1 MCVVSFTFKYLPNII
16 QKFYTHV
23 VVRDACVLTAWASD
37 VGSLL
42 CRHRRTNPG
51 SVVRDGLEVQG
62 VGLVT
67 ANVRVTHD
75 AGNIFFF
82 FRWNSDPVRRTCCS
96 AWSRWL
102 FTVVLVTPA
111 FGALPVLAVAVEQV
125 GVKVTAIEIRGN
137 KRIELPAIAGR
148 LTLKSGDP
156 YTPENVRGQI
166 KILYD
171 TGFFEDVQVE
181 TESGAGGVALAF
193 LVREKPFI
201 TEIVFD
207 GNQALSDDKLK
218 EKITIKSQAFLDQLQ
233 AKESAEKIRLAY
245 QGDGYFNCRVTPV
258 VQTLDEDRKRLTFFI
273 KEGDKAR
280 VKTVNFDG
288 LHAAT
293 KDEMFKVMATREWI
307 PWYGLFT
314 QLKLPSS
321 FSDAGVLKREEMN
334 NDVER
339 IKEVL
344 LNKGYLNARVGLPA
358 VELSDE
364 KKWFVITYAVM
375 EGEPFTIGEI
385 GFRGNTV
392 FEEPELRQGLKMKE
406 GEIFQR
412 QKLRDE
418 IARLND
424 LYGGR
429 GYSFADVSP
438 NVIPNTE
445 DRTAAII
452 LTIKEGEMMRIRQIN
467 IHGNEKTKDNVI
479 RREIRVDEQDVIDT
493 PSLKRS
499 FQRLNN
505 LNFFETVEIL
515 PAQVGVDKVDLNV
528 RVKEKPTG
536 QFSVGGGFSTLDR
549 IVAIADITEGNLGGN
564 GWMGRVRGQLGQ
576 QRTIGLITFRNPYV
590 NDSLTSMQ
598 LDVYR
603 TATNYITYFET
614 KSGAS
619 VTLGRWLSEY
629 ATGSV
634 SLFAEE
640 LNFKNPLVGICPNLF
655 PLVCSQ
661 LGYQTTTGFRTTL
674 ARDTR
679 DFYMDPRTGWRAAV
693 GFDLGTPYLGG
704 SNNFYKYYLDVIKY
718 TPLPFDTRLA
728 IRARYGAAVGIEGK
742 PIPLTERYFVG
753 GINTMRG
760 FVFGRA
766 GPVTT
771 NNSLLGATKQLIF
784 NNDFVF
790 TISADAK
797 LNGVIFFDFGKGFK
811 DDEPLSLKLRKTAG
825 LEGRW
830 ISPFGPLRAAYGI
843 NLEPNPGERKG
854 VFEFTIGSLF

>member
-1 MCVVSFTFKYLPNII
+1 MALLTPTSGVLP
-16 QKFYTHV
+16 
-23 VVRDACVLTAWASD
+23 ALTVAA
-37 VGSLL
+37 
-42 CRHRRTNPG
+42 
-51 SVVRDGLEVQG
+51 EQ
-62 VGLVT
+62 
-67 ANVRVTHD
+67 
-75 AGNIFFF
+75 AG
-82 FRWNSDPVRRTCCS
+82 
-96 AWSRWL
+96 
-102 FTVVLVTPA
+102 
-111 FGALPVLAVAVEQV
+111 G
-125 GVKVTAIEIRGN
+125 KVTALEVRGN
-137 KRIELPAIAGR
+137 KRIELPAIVGR
-148 LTLKSGDP
+148 LTLKPGDP

-166 KILYD
+166 KILYEM
-171 TGFFEDVQVE
+171 GFFEDVQVE
-181 TESGAGGVALAF
+181 TEMRAGGVALSF

-218 EKITIKSQAFLDQLQ
+218 EKITIKSQAFLDQPQ

-245 QGDGYFNCRVTPV
+245 QGDGYFNCRVIPIV
-258 VQTLDEDRKRLTFFI
+258 KTLDEDRKRLTFFI

-280 VKTVNFDG
+280 VRTVNFEG

-293 KDEMFKVMATREWI
+293 KDELFKVMATREWI
-307 PWYGLFT
+307 PWYGLVT
-314 QLKLPSS
+314 QVKVPSF

-344 LNKGYLNARVGLPA
+344 LNKGYLNARVGVPTA
-358 VELSDE
+358 ELSED
-364 KKWFVITYAVM
+364 KKWFVITYVVT

-392 FEEPELRQGLKMKE
+392 FEDPELRQGLKMKE

-418 IARLND
+418 ITRLTD
-424 LYGGR
+424 LYGSR
-429 GYSFADVSP
+429 GYSFADISP

-445 DRTAAII
+445 ERTAAII

-467 IHGNEKTKDNVI
+467 INGNEKTKDNVI
-479 RREIRVDEQDVIDT
+479 RRELRVDEQDVIDT
-493 PSLKRS
+493 ASLKRS

-515 PAQVGVDKVDLNV
+515 PAQVAVDKVDLNV

-536 QFSVGGGFSTLDR
+536 QFSIGGGFSTLDQL
-549 IVAIADITEGNLGGN
+549 VAIADITEGNLGGN

-576 QRTIGLITFRNPYV
+576 RRTMGTITFRNPYL

-598 LDVYR
+598 LDLYR
-603 TATNYITYFET
+603 TMTNYITYFET
-614 KSGAS
+614 KTGAS

-629 ATGSV
+629 ASGSV

-640 LNFKNPLVGICPNLF
+640 LNFRNPQPGICPDRF

-661 LGYQTTTGFRTTL
+661 LGSQTTTGFRTSL
-674 ARDTR
+674 SRDTR
-679 DFYMDPRTGWRAAV
+679 DYFQDPRSGWRGAV

-704 SNNFYKYYLDVIKY
+704 SNNYYKYSLDIIKY
-718 TPLPFDTRLA
+718 TPLPFDTRHS
-728 IRARYGAAVGIEGK
+728 IRVRYGDAVGIDGH
-742 PIPLTERYFVG
+742 PIPLTERFFVG

-766 GPVTT
+766 GPVTQF
-771 NNSLLGATKQLIF
+771 NSLLGGNKQLIF
-784 NNDFVF
+784 NNDFIF
-790 TISADAK
+790 TISSDAK
-797 LNGVIFFDFGKGFK
+797 LNGVIFFDYGKGFN
-811 DDEPLSLKLRKTAG
+811 DDESLSFHLRKSAG
-825 LEGRW
+825 LEMRW

-843 NLEPNPGERKG
+843 NLDPKPSERKG

>member
-1 MCVVSFTFKYLPNII
+1 M
-16 QKFYTHV
+16 
-23 VVRDACVLTAWASD
+23 
-37 VGSLL
+37 
-42 CRHRRTNPG
+42 
-51 SVVRDGLEVQG
+51 
-62 VGLVT
+62 
-67 ANVRVTHD
+67 
-75 AGNIFFF
+75 
-82 FRWNSDPVRRTCCS
+82 
-96 AWSRWL
+96 
-102 FTVVLVTPA
+102 VLVTLA
-111 FGALPVLAVAVEQV
+111 CGLLPVRAVAAEQA

-148 LTLKSGDP
+148 LTLKPGDP

-166 KILYD
+166 KILYE

-181 TESGAGGVALAF
+181 TESRAGGVALAF

-207 GNQALSDDKLK
+207 GNKELSDDKLK
-218 EKITIKSQAFLDQLQ
+218 EKITIKSQAFLDQPQ

-245 QGDGYFNCRVTPV
+245 QGNGYFNCRVIPV
-258 VQTLDEDRKRLTFFI
+258 VQTLDEDRKRLTFFV

-288 LHAAT
+288 LHAVT
-293 KDEMFKVMATREWI
+293 KNEMFNVMATREWI
-307 PWYGLFT
+307 PWYGLIT
-314 QLKLPSS
+314 QLKLPSWI
-321 FSDAGVLKREEMN
+321 SDAGVLKQEEMN

-339 IKEVL
+339 IKEIL
-344 LNKGYLNARVGLPA
+344 LNKGYLNVRVGLPT
-358 VELSDE
+358 VDLSDD
-364 KKWFVITYAVM
+364 KKWFVVTYAVT

-392 FEEPELRQGLKMKE
+392 FEDPELRQGLKIKE

-418 IARLND
+418 ITRLND
-424 LYGGR
+424 LYGSK

-438 NVIPNTE
+438 NVIPNME
-445 DRTAAII
+445 DRTATII

-536 QFSVGGGFSTLDR
+536 QFSIGGGFSTLDQL
-549 IVAIADITEGNLGGN
+549 VAIADITEGNLGGN
-564 GWMGRVRGQLGQ
+564 GWMGRIRGQLGQ
-576 QRTIGLITFRNPYV
+576 QRTIGLVTFRNPYL

-603 TATNYITYFET
+603 TATNYFTYYET
-614 KSGAS
+614 KTGAS
-619 VTLGRWLSEY
+619 VTLGRYLSEY
-629 ATGSV
+629 ASGTV
-634 SLFAEE
+634 ALVAEE
-640 LNFKNPLVGICPNLF
+640 LKYQNPQVGLCPDQS
-655 PLVCSQ
+655 PLVCRQ
-661 LGYQTTTGFRTTL
+661 LGTQSTTGFRTSMI
-674 ARDTR
+674 RDTR
-679 DFYMDPRTGWRAAV
+679 DYYTDPRSGWRTSA

-704 SNNFYKYYLDVIKY
+704 SNNFYKYTLDVMKY
-718 TPLPFDTRLA
+718 TPLPFDTRIA
-728 IRARYGAAVGIEGK
+728 VRVRYGAAVGLEGK

-753 GINTMRG
+753 GINTLRG

-766 GPVTT
+766 GPVTPAHT
-771 NNSLLGATKQLIF
+771 LLGASKQLIF
-784 NNDFVF
+784 NNDFIF
-790 TISADAK
+790 TISPEAK
-797 LNGVIFFDFGKGFK
+797 LNGVIFFDYGKGF
-811 DDEPLSLKLRKTAG
+811 DDNEPLSFKLRKTAG

-843 NLEPNPGERKG
+843 NLDPHPGERKG

>member
-1 MCVVSFTFKYLPNII
+1 MTLGALV
-16 QKFYTHV
+16 
-23 VVRDACVLTAWASD
+23 
-37 VGSLL
+37 
-42 CRHRRTNPG
+42 
-51 SVVRDGLEVQG
+51 
-62 VGLVT
+62 VGLM
-67 ANVRVTHD
+67 
-75 AGNIFFF
+75 
-82 FRWNSDPVRRTCCS
+82 
-96 AWSRWL
+96 
-102 FTVVLVTPA
+102 
-111 FGALPVLAVAVEQV
+111 PVLAIAVEQA

-137 KRIELPAIAGR
+137 KRIELPAIVGR
-148 LTLKSGDP
+148 LTLKPGDP

-166 KILYD
+166 KILYE
-171 TGFFEDVQVE
+171 TGFFEDVQME
-181 TESGAGGVALAF
+181 TQSGSGGVVLAF

-207 GNQALSDDKLK
+207 GNKALSDEKLK
-218 EKITIKSQAFLDQLQ
+218 EKITIKSQAFLDQPQ

-245 QGDGYFNCRVTPV
+245 QGDGYFNCRVIPV
-258 VQTLDEDRKRLTFFI
+258 VQDLGEDRKRLTFVI
-273 KEGDKAR
+273 IEGEKAR
-280 VKTVNFDG
+280 VRTVNFDG

-293 KDEMFKVMATREWI
+293 KEEMFKVMATREWI
-307 PWYGLFT
+307 PWYGLIT
-314 QLKLPSS
+314 QLKVPSAL
-321 FSDAGVLKREEMN
+321 SDAGVLKREEMN
-334 NDVER
+334 ADVER

-344 LNKGYLNARVGLPA
+344 LNKGYLNVRVGLPT

-364 KKWFVITYAVM
+364 KKWFVVTYPVM

-392 FEEPELRQGLKMKE
+392 FEDPELRQGLKMKE

-418 IARLND
+418 VTRLND
-424 LYGGR
+424 LYGSR

-438 NVIPNTE
+438 NVIPNTAE
-445 DRTAAII
+445 RTASVI

-493 PSLKRS
+493 PALKRS

-536 QFSVGGGFSTLDR
+536 QFSVGGGFSTLDQV
-549 IVAIADITEGNLGGN
+549 VAIADITEGNLGGN
-564 GWMGRVRGQLGQ
+564 GWMGRVRGQLGARRQ
-576 QRTIGLITFRNPYV
+576 IGLVTFRNPYV
-590 NDSLTSMQ
+590 NDSLTSLQ

-614 KSGAS
+614 KTGAS
-619 VTLGRWLSEY
+619 VTLGRYLSEY
-629 ATGSV
+629 TSGSV

-640 LNFKNPLVGICPNLF
+640 LNFKNPAAGICDPLDPNKSRF

-661 LGYQTTTGFRTTL
+661 LGNQSTTGFRTTL

-679 DFYMDPRTGWRAAV
+679 DYFMDPRNGWRAAV

-704 SNNFYKYYLDVIKY
+704 TNNFYKYHLDVIKY
-718 TPLPFDTRLA
+718 TPLPFDMRFA
-728 IRARYGAAVGIEGK
+728 IRARYGAAVGIEGE

-753 GINTMRG
+753 GINTIRG
-760 FVFGRA
+760 FKFGRA
-766 GPVTT
+766 GPVTSS
-771 NNSLLGATKQLIF
+771 NSLLGATKQLIF
-784 NNDFVF
+784 NNDLIF

-797 LNGVIFFDFGKGFK
+797 LNGVIFFDYGKGF
-811 DDEPLSLKLRKTAG
+811 DDNEEISTKLRKTVG

-843 NLEPNPGERKG
+843 NLDPRPGEAKG
-854 VFEFTIGSLF
+854 AFEFTIGTLF

>member
-1 MCVVSFTFKYLPNII
+1 MVFVTLVC
-16 QKFYTHV
+16 
-23 VVRDACVLTAWASD
+23 
-37 VGSLL
+37 
-42 CRHRRTNPG
+42 
-51 SVVRDGLEVQG
+51 G
-62 VGLVT
+62 V
-67 ANVRVTHD
+67 
-75 AGNIFFF
+75 
-82 FRWNSDPVRRTCCS
+82 
-96 AWSRWL
+96 
-102 FTVVLVTPA
+102 
-111 FGALPVLAVAVEQV
+111 LPVCVIAAEQA

-148 LTLKSGDP
+148 LTLKPGDP

-166 KILYD
+166 KILYEA
-171 TGFFEDVQVE
+171 GYFEDVQVE
-181 TESGAGGVALAF
+181 TEPGAEGVALAF
-193 LVREKPFI
+193 IVREKPFI

-218 EKITIKSQAFLDQLQ
+218 EKITIKNQAFLDQPQ

-245 QGDGYFNCRVTPV
+245 QGDGYFNCRVIPV
-258 VQTLDEDRKRLTFFI
+258 VQTLDADRKRLTFFV

-339 IKEVL
+339 IKEIL

-358 VELSDE
+358 VDLSDE
-364 KKWFVITYAVM
+364 KKWFVITYAVT

-392 FEEPELRQGLKMKE
+392 FEDPELRQGLKMKE

-418 IARLND
+418 ITRLNE
-424 LYGGR
+424 LYGSK

-438 NVIPNTE
+438 NVNPNTE
-445 DRTAAII
+445 DRTAAVIF
-452 LTIKEGEMMRIRQIN
+452 TIKEGEMMRIRQIN
-467 IHGNEKTKDNVI
+467 IHGNEKTKDNVV

-493 PSLKRS
+493 PALKRS

-536 QFSVGGGFSTLDR
+536 QFSIGGGFSTLDQA
-549 IVAIADITEGNLGGN
+549 VAIADITEGNLGGN

-576 QRTIGLITFRNPYV
+576 KRTIGQITFRNPYV

-603 TATNYITYFET
+603 TATNFLTYFET

-619 VTLGRWLSEY
+619 VTLGRWISEY
-629 ATGSV
+629 ASGSV

-640 LNFKNPLVGICPNLF
+640 LNFKNPQAGICPDRL
-655 PLVCSQ
+655 PLVCRQ
-661 LGYQTTTGFRTTL
+661 LGTQTTTGFRTSL
-674 ARDTR
+674 SRDTR
-679 DFYMDPRTGWRAAV
+679 DVFMDPRSGWRALV

-704 SNNFYKYYLDVIKY
+704 SNNYYKYYLDVIHY
-718 TPLPFDTRLA
+718 TPLPFDTRIA
-728 IRARYGAAVGIEGK
+728 IRARYGSAVGIEGK

-766 GPVTT
+766 GPVTPSKT
-771 NNSLLGATKQLIF
+771 LLGATEQLIF
-784 NNDFVF
+784 NNDFIF
-790 TISADAK
+790 TISAEAK
-797 LNGVIFFDFGKGFK
+797 LNGVIFFDYGKGFD
-811 DDEPLSLKLRKTAG
+811 DDESLSLNNLRKAAG
-825 LEGRW
+825 FEARW
-830 ISPFGPLRAAYGI
+830 VSPFGPLRAAYGI
-843 NLEPNPGERKG
+843 NLEPRAGERKG
-854 VFEFTIGSLF
+854 VFEFTIGSIF

>member
-1 MCVVSFTFKYLPNII
+1 MVFVTL
-16 QKFYTHV
+16 
-23 VVRDACVLTAWASD
+23 AC
-37 VGSLL
+37 
-42 CRHRRTNPG
+42 
-51 SVVRDGLEVQG
+51 G
-62 VGLVT
+62 V
-67 ANVRVTHD
+67 
-75 AGNIFFF
+75 
-82 FRWNSDPVRRTCCS
+82 P
-96 AWSRWL
+96 
-102 FTVVLVTPA
+102 
-111 FGALPVLAVAVEQV
+111 LAVAAEQAE
-125 GVKVTAIEIRGN
+125 VKVTAIEIRGN
-137 KRIELPAIAGR
+137 KRIESPAIAGR
-148 LTLKSGDP
+148 LTLKPGDP

-166 KILYD
+166 KIIYEA
-171 TGFFEDVQVE
+171 GYFEDVQVE
-181 TESGAGGVALAF
+181 AQPGAGGVALTF
-193 LVREKPFI
+193 LVFEKPFI

-207 GNQALSDDKLK
+207 GNKALSDDKLK

-233 AKESAEKIRLAY
+233 AKESAEKVRLAY
-245 QGDGYFNCRVTPV
+245 QGDGYFNCRVIPI
-258 VQTLDEDRKRLTFFI
+258 VQTLDGDRKRLTFLI
-273 KEGDKAR
+273 KEGEKAR
-280 VKTVNFDG
+280 VKTVNFEG

-293 KDEMFKVMATREWI
+293 KDEMFKLMATREWI
-307 PWYGLFT
+307 PWYGLIS
-314 QLKLPSS
+314 QLKLPSML
-321 FSDAGVLKREEMN
+321 SDAGVLKREEMN

-344 LNKGYLNARVGLPA
+344 LNKGYLNVRVGLPTA
-358 VELSDE
+358 ELDDE
-364 KKWFVITYAVM
+364 KKWFVVTYTVI

-392 FEEPELRQGLKMKE
+392 FEDPELRQGFKMKE

-418 IARLND
+418 ITRLND
-424 LYGGR
+424 LYGSR

-438 NVIPNTE
+438 NVIPNTGE
-445 DRTAAII
+445 RTAVV
-452 LTIKEGEMMRIRQIN
+452 LFTIKEGEMMRVRQIN
-467 IHGNEKTKDNVI
+467 IRGNEKTKDNVV

-493 PSLKRS
+493 PALKRS

-515 PAQVGVDKVDLNV
+515 PAQVAVDKVDLNV

-549 IVAIADITEGNLGGN
+549 LVAIADITEGNLGGN

-576 QRTIGLITFRNPYV
+576 QRTIGTITFRNPYV

-614 KSGAS
+614 KTGAS
-619 VTLGRWLSEY
+619 VTLGRYLSEY
-629 ATGSV
+629 TFGNV

-640 LNFKNPLVGICPNLF
+640 LNFKNPAVGICPNLF

-661 LGYQTTTGFRTTL
+661 LGNQSTTGFRTSFS
-674 ARDTR
+674 RDTR
-679 DFYMDPRTGWRAAV
+679 DYNMDPRTGWRTTV
-693 GFDLGTPYLGG
+693 GFDVGTPYLGG

-718 TPLPFDTRLA
+718 TPLPFDTRVA
-728 IRARYGAAVGIEGK
+728 IRVRYGEAVGIEGH

-766 GPVTT
+766 GPVTNT
-771 NNSLLGATKQLIF
+771 NSLLGATKQLIF
-784 NNDFVF
+784 NNDFIF
-790 TISADAK
+790 TISTEAK
-797 LNGVIFFDFGKGFK
+797 LNGVIFFDYGKGFG
-811 DDEPLSLKLRKTAG
+811 DNESISTKLRATAG

-843 NLEPNPGERKG
+843 NLDPNPGERKG
-854 VFEFTIGSLF
+854 VFEFTIGTLF